1 MRLDWVFLC
10 TVLDSGRVSLL
21 QQDTEAS
28 AVVDAGRRQLWSDAA
43 DPSAIDLYDSEVAS
57 SSSSLTGSYVRN
69 TLSSESITSRPSGC
83 DQPWPYCFYNAT
95 EPIAPQSGQLV
106 WAKGGNNRWRRV
118 LLLDDG
124 TIEDHDSYCF
134 KGNDIPI
141 YTATWTNDGHVIRG
155 TFSPLLGDL
164 KPDTDTIRRL
174 LRDEKVPIQGEQ
186 DLVYLESVDSG

>member
-1 MRLDWVFLC
+1 MSSFFCLSPCF
-10 TVLDSGRVSLL
+10 
-21 QQDTEAS
+21 
-28 AVVDAGRRQLWSDAA
+28 QLACSVHGQ

-83 DQPWPYCFYNAT
+83 DQPWSYCFH
-95 EPIAPQSGQLV
+95 SGQLV

-124 TIEDHDSYCF
+124 TIEDHD
-134 KGNDIPI
+134 GNDIPI
-141 YTATWTNDGHVIRG
+141 YTATWTNDGHVLRG

-164 KPDTDTIRRL
+164 KPDTDTIRQL
-174 LRDEKVPIQGEQ
+174 LREEKVPIQGEQ
-186 DLVYLESVDSG
+186 DLVYLETVDSGQLKGNLSKL